1 MDHPSFSIGIIQIV
15 TTNTNRIFDYEDT
28 ITMAKQSS
36 KKSKAKKEA
45 HAKTPK
51 KSGRRVAPVIS
62 RSAIPTICIFFP
74 VILCIHMLLLDPQHS
89 FEVEFVQDIMQQ
101 ESDGL

>member
-15 TTNTNRIFDYEDT
+15 TTNTNQIFDYEDL

-51 KSGRRVAPVIS
+51 KSGRRVAPTIF
-62 RSAIPTICIFFP
+62 RSAIPTYALNKAKTEYVSDNDDLQGRRVTTFHQQKM
-74 VILCIHMLLLDPQHS
+74 ILLM
-89 FEVEFVQDIMQQ
+89 
-101 ESDGL
+101 